1 MTMPTDEYVEAED
14 YGEQDQGVSDDPAE
28 RYVALVKIVGSEVEN
43 VSPAFTS
50 CMTWAIP
57 QAGTFVP
64 IQILPR
70 RYKRHKA
77 RMQLQALTGAT
88 AVMFNSNYDALTLPN
103 PQGFTSLAIGNLPDW
118 EGQQPLYAIAI
129 GGTAT
134 VSIFDE
140 SYGEVA

>member
-1 MTMPTDEYVEAED
+1 MTMPTDEFWEETD
-14 YGEQDQGVSDDPAE
+14 TEEQEQGISDDPAE

-43 VSPAFTS
+43 ISPAFTS
-50 CMTWAIP
+50 CMTWGIP
-57 QAGTFVP
+57 QSGANVP
-64 IQILPR
+64 VQILPR

-77 RMQLQALTGAT
+77 RMQLQALMGAT
-88 AVMFNSNYDALTLPN
+88 SVVFNSNYDALTLAV
-103 PQGFTSLAIGNLPDW
+103 PQGFTSLAAGALPDW
-118 EGQQPLYAIAI
+118 EGQQPLYAIAV